1 MVHSVRRVLPPKAS
15 SSHRIS
21 KPPHLYSSTLGASAP
36 VTFVSVTCCVGAIHS
51 HGLSKSAFAS
61 LRKNFLRVA
70 TAMQEA
76 GMQHGS
82 LIRSGRKRGP
92 NVWQFRWAGRRP
104 YEKRVCRKRVI
115 GTVCQYPDQDSA
127 RQSVTVLLREI
138 NRHALQRI
146 GTTLLE

>member
-1 MVHSVRRVLPPKAS
+1 MTAKARS
-15 SSHRIS
+15 GI
-21 KPPHLYSSTLGASAP
+21 SSTPCGGPLRGGLHQMVVARGSCSAKQFTP
-36 VTFVSVTCCVGAIHS
+36 RSVEVA
-51 HGLSKSAFAS
+51 AFAS

-70 TAMQEA
+70 SAMQEA

-104 YEKRVCRKRVI
+104 YEKRVYRKRVI

>member
-1 MVHSVRRVLPPKAS
+1 MAAKARS
-15 SSHRIS
+15 GI
-21 KPPHLYSSTLGASAP
+21 SSTPCGGPCVAGFTRWSLLGALAAAKQFTP
-36 VTFVSVTCCVGAIHS
+36 RSVEVA
-51 HGLSKSAFAS
+51 AFAS

-70 TAMQEA
+70 TTMQEA

-104 YEKRVCRKRVI
+104 YEKRVYRKRVI
-115 GTVCQYPDQDSA
+115 GTVCQYPDQDAA